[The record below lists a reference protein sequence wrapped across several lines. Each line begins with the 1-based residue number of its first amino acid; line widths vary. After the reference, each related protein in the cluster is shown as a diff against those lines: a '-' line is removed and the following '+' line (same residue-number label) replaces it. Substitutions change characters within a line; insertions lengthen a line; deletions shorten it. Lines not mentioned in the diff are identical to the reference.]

1 MKKLFFAL
9 MALLLFVSCGK
20 ENTEPENP
28 NIDKLVY
35 GGSWH
40 AFTGETYDV
49 EEFMTIVGDPISL
62 GIKTEKLASGF
73 FFSRNGTGTRSVTY
87 YAPKGMVNDFPYDYG
102 SFDFTWEINE
112 NRITITNTSK
122 DSNHI
127 IPDSCTIDIGSFS
140 SDRFSGKYNGKSMT
154 FLTDVAWIDEL

>member
-1 MKKLFFAL
+1 
-9 MALLLFVSCGK
+9 MALSILVSCGK

-49 EEFMTIVGDPISL
+49 EEFNTIVGTPISL
-62 GIKTEKLASGF
+62 GIKTEKLESGF
-73 FFSRNGTGTRSVTY
+73 FFSRNGTGTRKVLY
-87 YAPKGMVNDFPYDYG
+87 YAPKGMVTEYPYDYA
-102 SFDFTWEINE
+102 SFDFKWEISGD
-112 NRITITNTSK
+112 RITITNNSK
-122 DSNHI
+122 DSNNI
-127 IPDSCTIDIGSFS
+127 IPETCTIDIVSFS